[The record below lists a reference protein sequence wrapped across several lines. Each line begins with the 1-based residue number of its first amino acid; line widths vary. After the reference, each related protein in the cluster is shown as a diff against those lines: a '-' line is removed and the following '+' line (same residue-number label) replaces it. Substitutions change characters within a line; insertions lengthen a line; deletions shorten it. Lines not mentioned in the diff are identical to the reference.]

1 MQGLSLRYV
10 LHLPHFMVPKRSTGA
25 EQTQTHTLQ
34 ALSRAAPSP
43 DSLKCHPRPSLLHG
57 STETTAG
64 VHYLPRQTA
73 RPWASLEVNCS
84 LISVQS
90 RENGENECNFSNKVA
105 VVGYSRDRH
114 RQHPAEAG
122 AA

>member
-1 MQGLSLRYV
+1 MQGLSLRYI
-10 LHLPHFMVPKRSTGA
+10 LHLPHFIVPKRSTGA
-25 EQTQTHTLQ
+25 DQTHTLQ

-43 DSLKCHPRPSLLHG
+43 DTVSLKCHPRPLLPHG

-64 VHYLPRQTA
+64 VRYLPRQTA

-90 RENGENECNFSNKVA
+90 RENGENECNLSNKVA
-105 VVGYSRDRH
+105 VVGYSRERH